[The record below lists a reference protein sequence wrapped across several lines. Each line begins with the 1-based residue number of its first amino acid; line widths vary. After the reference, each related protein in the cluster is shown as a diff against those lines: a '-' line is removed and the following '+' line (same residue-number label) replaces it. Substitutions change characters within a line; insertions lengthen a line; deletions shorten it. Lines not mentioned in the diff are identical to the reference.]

1 MSDSN
6 ISEPNPSSTTTN
18 LWQAIDTAPADQ
30 EILVFTKNWGPI
42 IALHSTEY
50 GEWMSRM
57 QVPVGIKGEDE
68 LPTHWQHLPAP
79 PPDVEVPVK
88 DEPTGAAAAA

>member
-1 MSDSN
+1 MTDPASN
-6 ISEPNPSSTTTN
+6 S
-18 LWQAIDTAPADQ
+18 WQAIDTAPADQ

-79 PPDVEVPVK
+79 PAEAGTEGGNGADAKGPDAQV
-88 DEPTGAAAAA
+88 AAA